1 MASGRDDFI
10 IAVRS
15 AFLKKS
21 NKQQFSLLA
30 LILFSI
36 FLIFLSNLNFIG
48 INYIKIGVNE
58 TVYRLS
64 ALVSYPEKKINKSI
78 IFLSEYLNVYKEN
91 KILKDQ
97 IDKLNTKK
105 LNYIFLENE
114 NKKLKEIVGENTN
127 SSEGIISKV
136 LIDKDGKFLKSII
149 LNKGSKDGI
158 KKGMVVL
165 EKNYLV
171 GQVIEVNFTTS
182 RAILISDLNS
192 NIPVVIE
199 PGSFQSI
206 LSGTGKN
213 YGKIKYSKNKLLL
226 NEDTIVYTSGS
237 GGNFRSGLPVGKINN
252 GIEELAVEFFSE
264 LSQLS
269 YVKIQSIEEKMDWD
283 GCWKKNKFKK

>member
-10 IAVRS
+10 IAIRS

-48 INYIKIGVNE
+48 IKYIKIGINE
-58 TVYRLS
+58 ATYRLS
-64 ALVSYPEKKINKSI
+64 TLISYPEKKFNESIN
-78 IFLSEYLNVYKEN
+78 FLSDYLNVYEDNQNLKN
-91 KILKDQ
+91 KIDQ
-97 IDKLNTKK
+97 LTANK
-105 LNYIFLENE
+105 LNYLFLENE
-114 NKKLKEIVGENTN
+114 NKRLKEIVGENT
-127 SSEGIISKV
+127 STSEGIVSRV

-158 KKGMVVL
+158 KIGMVVL
-165 EKNYLV
+165 DKSFLI
-171 GQVIEVNFTTS
+171 GQIIEVNYTTS

-206 LSGTGKN
+206 LSGTGKDH
-213 YGKIKYSKNKLLL
+213 GIIKYSKNEL
-226 NEDTIVYTSGS
+226 NLDENSIVYTSGS
-237 GGNFRSGLPVGKINN
+237 GGNFRSGLPIGIINN
-252 GIEELAVEFFSE
+252 QIDKFAVEFFSD

-269 YVKIQSIEEKMDWD
+269 YVKIQSIEILEQ
-283 GCWKKNKFKK
+283 

>member
-10 IAVRS
+10 IAIRS

-30 LILFSI
+30 LIIFSI
-36 FLIFLSNLNFIG
+36 VLIFLSNLNFVGIKYLKVG
-48 INYIKIGVNE
+48 INE
-58 TVYRLS
+58 TTYRLS
-64 ALVSYPEKKINKSI
+64 AIISYPEKKFRDSIN
-78 IFLSEYLNVYKEN
+78 FFSEYFNVYNEN
-91 KILKDQ
+91 QNLKKK
-97 IDKLNTKK
+97 IDKLNIEK
-105 LNYIFLENE
+105 LNYFYLENE
-114 NKKLKEIVGENTN
+114 NKRLKQIVGDDLKL
-127 SSEGIISKV
+127 SKGIISRV

-149 LNKGSKDGI
+149 LNKGSKNGI

-171 GQVIEVNFTTS
+171 GQVIEVNYTTS

-213 YGKIKYSKNKLLL
+213 HGKIKYSKDEIEF
-226 NEDTIVYTSGS
+226 EDNAIVYTSGS
-237 GGNFRSGLPVGKINN
+237 GGNFRAGLPVGKINN
-252 GIEELAVEFFSE
+252 EIDKLGVQFFSD

-269 YVKIQSIEEKMDWD
+269 YVKIQSIEVSEK
-283 GCWKKNKFKK
+283 

>member
-30 LILFSI
+30 LIIFSI
-36 FLIFLSNLNFIG
+36 FLIFLSNLNFVG
-48 INYIKIGVNE
+48 IKYIKIGINE
-58 TVYRLS
+58 ATYRLS
-64 ALVSYPEKKINKSI
+64 TLVSFPEKKLNQSAKFINDY
-78 IFLSEYLNVYKEN
+78 FNVYKEN
-91 KILKDQ
+91 QYLKNE
-97 IDKLNTKK
+97 IDKLNSKK
-105 LNYIFLENE
+105 LNNIYLENE
-114 NKKLKEIVGENTN
+114 NKRLKELVGENI
-127 SSEGIISKV
+127 SIPDGIVSRV

-149 LNKGSKDGI
+149 MNKGSKDGI
-158 KKGMVVL
+158 KIGMVVL

-171 GQVIEVNFTTS
+171 GQVIEVNYTTS

-206 LSGTGKN
+206 LSGTGKD
-213 YGKIKYSKNKLLL
+213 YGLIKYSKNKIDLSE
-226 NEDTIVYTSGS
+226 NAIVYTSGL
-237 GGNFRSGLPVGKINN
+237 GGNFRAGLPIGRVNN
-252 GIEELAVEFFSE
+252 QIENFAVQFFSD

-269 YVKIQSIEEKMDWD
+269 YVKIQSLGVKEE
-283 GCWKKNKFKK
+283 

>member
-36 FLIFLSNLNFIG
+36 FLIFLSNLNFVG
-48 INYIKIGVNE
+48 IKYIKTGVNE
-58 TVYRLS
+58 ITYRLS
-64 ALVSYPEKKINKSI
+64 AIISYPEKKLNKTVL
-78 IFLSEYLNVYKEN
+78 FLSEYFNVYKEN
-91 KILKDQ
+91 QNLKDE
-97 IDKLNTKK
+97 IDKLNNKK
-105 LNYIFLENE
+105 FNYIFLENE
-114 NKKLKEIVGENTN
+114 NKKLKEIIGENINN
-127 SSEGIISKV
+127 SKGIISKV

-149 LNKGSKDGI
+149 LNKGSNNGI

-165 EKNYLV
+165 ERNYLV

-199 PGSFQSI
+199 PGSLQAI
-206 LSGTGKN
+206 LSGTGKD
-213 YGKIKYSKNKLLL
+213 YGKIKYSKNKLILDDK
-226 NEDTIVYTSGS
+226 NIVYTSGS
-237 GGNFRSGLPVGKINN
+237 GGDFRAGLPVGKINN
-252 GIEELAVEFFSE
+252 DIEEFAVEFFSD

-269 YVKIQSIEEKMDWD
+269 YVKIQSIAGKMD
-283 GCWKKNKFKK
+283 

>member
-30 LILFSI
+30 LIIFSI
-36 FLIFLSNLNFIG
+36 FLIFLSNLNFAGIKYLKTG
-48 INYIKIGVNE
+48 INE
-58 TVYRLS
+58 ATYRLS
-64 ALVSYPEKKINKSI
+64 AIISYPERKFTDSFR
-78 IFLSEYLNVYKEN
+78 FLSEYFNVYKEN
-91 KILKDQ
+91 QNLKDE
-97 IDKLNTKK
+97 IDKLSNKK
-105 LNYIFLENE
+105 LNYIYLESE
-114 NKKLKEIVGENTN
+114 NKKLKEIIGENIN
-127 SSEGIISKV
+127 ISEGIISKV
-136 LIDKDGKFLKSII
+136 LIDKDGQFLKSII

-171 GQVIEVNFTTS
+171 GQIIEVNFSTS

-192 NIPVVIE
+192 NIPVVLE

-206 LSGTGKN
+206 LSGTGKD
-213 YGKIKYSKNKLLL
+213 YGKIKYSKNKLIL
-226 NEDTIVYTSGS
+226 EEKTIVYTSGS
-237 GGNFRSGLPVGKINN
+237 GGNFKAGLPVGKINN
-252 GIEELAVEFFSE
+252 EIEDLAVEFFSD

-269 YVKIQSIEEKMDWD
+269 YVKIQSIESQID
-283 GCWKKNKFKK
+283 

>member
-30 LILFSI
+30 LIIFSV

-48 INYIKIGVNE
+48 IKYLKTGINE
-58 TVYRLS
+58 ATYRLS
-64 ALVSYPEKKINKSI
+64 ALISYPEKKLNNTIIFFKEYFIVYEENQNLKNQINK
-78 IFLSEYLNVYKEN
+78 LNN
-91 KILKDQ
+91 Q
-97 IDKLNTKK
+97 R

-114 NKKLKEIVGENTN
+114 NKRLKEIVGEN
-127 SSEGIISKV
+127 SSFIDGIVSRV

-149 LNKGSKDGI
+149 LNKGSKDGVKI
-158 KKGMVVL
+158 GMVVL

-171 GQVIEVNFTTS
+171 GQVIEVNYTTS

-192 NIPVVIE
+192 NIPVIIE

-206 LSGTGKN
+206 LSGTGKD
-213 YGKIKYSKNKLLL
+213 YGKIKYSKKEIKFKDN
-226 NEDTIVYTSGS
+226 DIVYTSGS
-237 GGNFRSGLPVGKINN
+237 GGNFRAGLPIGKIDNQ
-252 GIEELAVEFFSE
+252 IEKFGVQFFSD

-269 YVKIQSIEEKMDWD
+269 YVKIQSIAPTEE
-283 GCWKKNKFKK
+283 

>member
-36 FLIFLSNLNFIG
+36 VLIFLSNLNFIG
-48 INYIKIGVNE
+48 IKYIKIGVNE
-58 TVYRLS
+58 ATYRLS
-64 ALVSYPEKKINKSI
+64 AIISYPEKKINESYV
-78 IFLSEYLNVYKEN
+78 FLSEYLNVYKEN
-91 KILKDQ
+91 QNLKDK
-97 IDKLNTKK
+97 IDELNTKK
-105 LNYIFLENE
+105 LNFKFLENE
-114 NKKLKEIVGENTN
+114 NKKLKEIIGENTN
-127 SSEGIISKV
+127 ISEGIISKV

-149 LNKGSKDGI
+149 LNKGSKHKI

-171 GQVIEVNFTTS
+171 GQVIEVNYTTS

-206 LSGTGKN
+206 LSGTGKD
-213 YGKIKYSKNKLLL
+213 YGKIKYSKKKLFLD
-226 NEDTIVYTSGS
+226 EDNIVYTSGS
-237 GGNFRSGLPVGKINN
+237 GGNFRAGLPIGKINN
-252 GIEELAVEFFSE
+252 EIEDLAVEFFSD

-269 YVKIQSIEEKMDWD
+269 FVKIQPIEGQIE
-283 GCWKKNKFKK
+283 

>member
-10 IAVRS
+10 IAIRS

-36 FLIFLSNLNFIG
+36 FFIFLSNLNFIG
-48 INYIKIGVNE
+48 IKYIKIGINE
-58 TVYRLS
+58 ATYRLS
-64 ALVSYPEKKINKSI
+64 TLISYPEKKFNESIN
-78 IFLSEYLNVYKEN
+78 FLSDYLNVYEDNQNLKN
-91 KILKDQ
+91 KIDQ
-97 IDKLNTKK
+97 LTANK
-105 LNYIFLENE
+105 LNYLFLENE
-114 NKKLKEIVGENTN
+114 NKRLKEIVGENT
-127 SSEGIISKV
+127 SISEGIISRV

-158 KKGMVVL
+158 KIGMVVL
-165 EKNYLV
+165 DKSFLI
-171 GQVIEVNFTTS
+171 GQIIEVNYTTS

-206 LSGTGKN
+206 LSGTGKDH
-213 YGKIKYSKNKLLL
+213 GIIKYSKNEL
-226 NEDTIVYTSGS
+226 NLDENSIVYTSGS
-237 GGNFRSGLPVGKINN
+237 GGNFRSGLPIGIINN
-252 GIEELAVEFFSE
+252 QIDKFAVEFFSD

-269 YVKIQSIEEKMDWD
+269 YVKIQSIEILEQ
-283 GCWKKNKFKK
+283 

>member
-10 IAVRS
+10 IAIRS

-30 LILFSI
+30 LIIFSI
-36 FLIFLSNLNFIG
+36 LLIFLSNLNFIG
-48 INYIKIGVNE
+48 IKYIKIGVNE
-58 TVYRLS
+58 ATYRLS
-64 ALVSYPEKKINKSI
+64 AIISYPEKKINESF
-78 IFLSEYLNVYKEN
+78 IFLIDYLNVYKEN
-91 KILKDQ
+91 QNLKDQ
-97 IDKLNTKK
+97 IDKLNNKK

-114 NKKLKEIVGENTN
+114 NKKLKEIIGENTN
-127 SSEGIISKV
+127 SSEEIISKV
-136 LIDKDGKFLKSII
+136 LIDKDGKFLKSIV

-158 KKGMVVL
+158 NKGMVVL

-171 GQVIEVNFTTS
+171 GQVIEVNYTTS

-213 YGKIKYSKNKLLL
+213 YGKIKYSKNKLFLD
-226 NEDTIVYTSGS
+226 EDTIVYTSGL
-237 GGNFRSGLPVGKINN
+237 GGNFRAGLPIGKINN
-252 GIEELAVEFFSE
+252 EIENLAVEFFSD

-269 YVKIQSIEEKMDWD
+269 FVKIQPIKSEIE
-283 GCWKKNKFKK
+283 

>member
-10 IAVRS
+10 IAIRS

-48 INYIKIGVNE
+48 IKYVKTGINE
-58 TVYRLS
+58 ATYRLS
-64 ALVSYPEKKINKSI
+64 AIISYPEKKLHDS
-78 IFLSEYLNVYKEN
+78 FVVLSKYLKVYEEN
-91 KILKDQ
+91 KNLKDQ
-97 IDKLNTKK
+97 IDELNIKK
-105 LNYIFLENE
+105 FNYIFLENE
-114 NKKLKEIVGENTN
+114 NKKLKELIGEETVYKD
-127 SSEGIISKV
+127 GIISKV

-149 LNKGSKDGI
+149 LNKGSRNGI

-165 EKNYLV
+165 EKNYLI
-171 GQVIEVNFTTS
+171 GQIIEVNFTTS

-192 NIPVVIE
+192 NIPVVLE

-213 YGKIKYSKNKLLL
+213 YGKIKYSKNKLILD
-226 NEDTIVYTSGS
+226 EDVIVYTSGS
-237 GGNFRSGLPVGKINN
+237 GGNFRAGLPIGKINN
-252 GIEELAVEFFSE
+252 EIENFAVEFFSD

-269 YVKIQSIEEKMDWD
+269 YVKIQSID
-283 GCWKKNKFKK
+283 GQIK